1 MDGSILPGWARESGV
16 YRPRRCSR
24 EQTCPVTNTE
34 PCRAGAMA
42 GPRPGLGTVA
52 AVTGGVSRTDSGIAA
67 SRAAL
72 EGEELVVRRL
82 VPALDQGRRRGALGV
97 GHRPRF
103 VLRKRYQRHE
113 ELLLPGQAGGAGGG
127 DDRGPVADPSVGR
140 T

>member
-1 MDGSILPGWARESGV
+1 MAGSILPGWARDSGV

-34 PCRAGAMA
+34 PCRAGTVA
-42 GPRPGLGTVA
+42 GRPGLGTVA

-72 EGEELVVRRL
+72 EGEELVMRRL
-82 VPALDQGRRRGALGV
+82 VPALDQGRLSRARRV

-103 VLRKRYQRHE
+103 VLLLRSQWYE
-113 ELLLPGQAGGAGGG
+113 ELLLPGQAGGAG
-127 DDRGPVADPSVGR
+127 
-140 T
+140 